1 MRSDLPVPEERDRR
15 GWAASGTSLLLPLV
29 ALALALPGRA
39 AAQYEKPPPAAAYVL
54 EGVTVVRA
62 DGSSLEGVNLVVRN
76 GTIADLGPDA
86 ETPAGARVLEGD
98 SLRVYP
104 GLIDAAGSAEYE
116 YPEPDSSPDEVG
128 SWSPPRDLQ
137 GFRPHL
143 RVADR
148 LGSTGSSVSDQR
160 EAGIVAAAVHPEDGP
175 MPGVSALLL
184 YRKTAEAPRELI
196 LDPGIGGVLTLQSA
210 PGVYPGTLFGVMAFH
225 RQQFHN
231 ASHRSSLAAAY
242 EEDPRGLRPP
252 AWDADYRAL
261 SSMTSGQTPVYFR
274 ADGSEDIRRALDLAD
289 RGGFDPVIV
298 GGRGAGEVADLLAD
312 RDVAVLLSTDYPTP
326 QRWNPDAEGPVRV
339 DTLAPE
345 VQREKR
351 RVEDAFRDAAQLH
364 EAGVTFALTS
374 GDGEADLRE
383 GVRRAIEYGLPEA
396 AALRA
401 VTSVPAGLL
410 GHPELSSVRE
420 GVSANFVVSDGPLF
434 EEDTSLLYTFV
445 DGRPQVMYDPGG
457 EPDEPPAVDVTGTWE
472 VEIESQQGSFEGTM
486 ELKQEGSE
494 VTGSFSS
501 SGQGPPLSLEDGTV
515 SGSDLDLTLS
525 ATAGGETI
533 EITLRGTV
541 EGEEASGTG
550 SGPFG
555 SFTWEA
561 TRTSSPGREAE

>member
-1 MRSDLPVPEERDRR
+1 MGFEHPDAEDAGEAGRTVLALP
-15 GWAASGTSLLLPLV
+15 LLLGILL
-29 ALALALPGRA
+29 LALAAPQRL
-39 AAQYEKPPPAAAYVL
+39 AAQYEKPPSAAAYGL

-62 DGSSLEGVNLVVRN
+62 DGSTVEGASVVVRD
-76 GTIADLGPDA
+76 GRIAELGPDVQV
-86 ETPAGARVLEGD
+86 PAGVRLLEGD
-98 SLRVYP
+98 SLRLYP
-104 GLIDAAGSAEYE
+104 GLVDAAGSADYE
-116 YPEPDSSPDEVG
+116 FPEPDSSPGEVG
-128 SWSPPRDLQ
+128 SWSPPRDVQ

-143 RVADR
+143 RVADH

-160 EAGIVAAAVHPEDGP
+160 EAGIVAAAVHPDDGP
-175 MPGVSALLL
+175 APGRSALLL
-184 YRKTAEAPRELI
+184 FRDGATSRELI
-196 LDPGIGGVLTLQSA
+196 LDPELGGVLTLQSA

-225 RQQFHN
+225 RQQLRN

-242 EEDPRGLRPP
+242 DEDPTGLRPP
-252 AWDADYRAL
+252 AWDADYSVL
-261 SSMTSGQTPVYFR
+261 SSMASGQTPVYFR

-312 RDVAVLLSTDYPTP
+312 RGVAVLLSTDYPTP
-326 QRWNPDAEGPVRV
+326 QRWDPDAEEPVRE
-339 DTLAPE
+339 DTLPPE

-351 RVEDAFRDAAQLH
+351 RVEDAYRDAARLH
-364 EAGVTFALTS
+364 EAGVTFALTT
-374 GDGEADLRE
+374 GDGDAELRE
-383 GVRRAIEYGLPEA
+383 GVRRAVEYGLPEA

-410 GHPELSSVRE
+410 GRPELASVRE

-434 EEDTSLLYTFV
+434 EEETSLLYTFV
-445 DGRPQVMYDPGG
+445 DGRPEVMYDPGG
-457 EPDEPPAVDVTGTWE
+457 EPSEPPAVDVTGTWE
-472 VEIESQQGSFEGTM
+472 VEIETEQGSLEGTM
-486 ELKQEGSE
+486 EVEQDGSE
-494 VTGSFSS
+494 VSGSFST

-515 SGSDLDLTLS
+515 SGNTLDLTLS
-525 ATAGGETI
+525 ATAGGETV
-533 EITLRGTV
+533 ELTLRGTV

>member
-1 MRSDLPVPEERDRR
+1 MRFDRHDVEVRGQGGPASRLLP
-15 GWAASGTSLLLPLV
+15 LLLPLLL
-29 ALALALPGRA
+29 LALSVPEPA
-39 AAQYEKPPPAAAYVL
+39 AAQYERPPSAAAYGL

-62 DGSSLEGVNLVVRN
+62 DGSTVEDANLVVRD
-76 GTIADLGPDA
+76 GRIAALGPDVRV
-86 ETPAGARVLEGD
+86 PAGARMLEGD

-116 YPEPDSSPDEVG
+116 YPEPDSSPGEVG

-143 RVADR
+143 RVADH

-175 MPGVSALLL
+175 MPGMSALLL
-184 YRKTAEAPRELI
+184 YRETADVPRELI
-196 LDPGIGGVLTLQSA
+196 LDPEIGGVLSLQAA

-225 RQQFHN
+225 RQQFRN

-242 EEDPRGLRPP
+242 EEDPAGLRPP
-252 AWDADYRAL
+252 AWDADYSVL
-261 SSMTSGQTPVYFR
+261 SSMSSGQTPVYFR
-274 ADGSEDIRRALDLAD
+274 ADGSENIRRALDLAD

-298 GGRGAGEVADLLAD
+298 GGRGAGEVADLLDD
-312 RDVAVLLSTDYPTP
+312 RGVAVLLSTDYPTP
-326 QRWNPDAEGPVRV
+326 QRWDPDAEGPVRE

-351 RVEDAFRDAAQLH
+351 RVEEAYRDAAQLH
-364 EAGVTFALTS
+364 EAGVTFALTT
-374 GDGEADLRE
+374 GDGDADLRE

-401 VTSVPAGLL
+401 VTSVPAGIL
-410 GHPELSSVRE
+410 GRPELSSVRE

-445 DGRPQVMYDPGG
+445 DGRPEVMYDPGG
-457 EPDEPPAVDVTGTWE
+457 EPDEPPAVDVTGAWE
-472 VEIESQQGSFEGTM
+472 VEIETQQGSFEGTM
-486 ELKQEGSE
+486 ELEQEGSE

-515 SGSDLDLTLS
+515 SGSELDLTLS
-525 ATAGGETI
+525 AAAGGETI

-555 SFTWEA
+555 SFAWEA
-561 TRTSSPGREAE
+561 TRTSRPAPEAE